1 MKKPSTQ
8 CYVMSFLSEVVSCID
23 ATVITGNPA
32 LKRMHERE
40 DGGPECV
47 FVISDASIENILA
60 Y

>member
-1 MKKPSTQ
+1 MLRNE
-8 CYVMSFLSEVVSCID
+8 FLSEVVSCID

-32 LKRMHERE
+32 LKRMQERE
-40 DGGPECV
+40 DGGTECI